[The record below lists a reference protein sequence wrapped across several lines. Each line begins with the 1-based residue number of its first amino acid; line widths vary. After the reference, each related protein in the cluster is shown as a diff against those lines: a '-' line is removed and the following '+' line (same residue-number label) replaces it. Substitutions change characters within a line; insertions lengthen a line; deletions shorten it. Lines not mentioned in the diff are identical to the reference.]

1 MSERQNSS
9 DFCSGRRFLR
19 AVRKNGGFTFTEM
32 LLVLAVVMTVVAIS
46 IPAYKGYAE
55 KQEERRFFE
64 TLLHDIY
71 AIQSESYANASAGG
85 INFRRNLN
93 SYDIVHS
100 FHGKVEIRPFPK
112 SVKLSATSNLTSI
125 YFASNGSIS
134 ASGTIHFDTS
144 TGWRSLIVHLG
155 KGRVVLSE

>member
-1 MSERQNSS
+1 MSERQNSHGFS
-9 DFCSGRRFLR
+9 TRCRFFR
-19 AVRKNGGFTFTEM
+19 AVRKDGGFTLLEM
-32 LLVLAVVMTVVAIS
+32 LLVLAIVMTAVAIS
-46 IPAYKGYAE
+46 IPAYKAYTE

-64 TLLHDIY
+64 RLMHDIY
-71 AIQSESYANASAGG
+71 AIQSESYANVSATG
-85 INFRRNLN
+85 INFRGSLN

-112 SVKLSATSNLTSI
+112 SVKLSASSNLTSI

-144 TGWRSLIVHLG
+144 TGRRSLVVHLG